1 MRLQTYIL
9 LCFVPAMLACTS
21 SMPWPEETFGSPG
34 GYVKT
39 VKVTPP
45 LDSCAPDAY
54 INGYRYG
61 YMMAW
66 NQAITKNLEIAD
78 AALRQNPHDS
88 AAQANRRLYQ
98 AKLFNLGNINQ
109 VENRFD
115 YVPPSVACES
125 TSYVQGRG
133 QGEKD
138 AIRDVAALR
147 ATETQ

>member
-1 MRLQTYIL
+1 MRLQTYVL
-9 LCFVPAMLACTS
+9 LCFAPAMLACTS

-39 VKVTPP
+39 VKVTPRM
-45 LDSCAPDAY
+45 DSCAPDAY

-66 NQAITKNLEIAD
+66 NQAITKNSEIA
-78 AALRQNPHDS
+78 AEALRQNPHDS
-88 AAQANRRLYQ
+88 TAQANNRLYQ

-109 VENRFD
+109 AENRFD
-115 YVPPSVACES
+115 YVPPSVVCES
-125 TSYVQGRG
+125 NSYALGRG

-138 AIRDVAALR
+138 AIRDVTALR
-147 ATETQ
+147 ATEAQ